1 MPAFVQ
7 ARVTKVYPFSWKT
20 GLLVASILDETG
32 TALVRLIPSLDLM
45 MSSGKLCF
53 RKPNKTLGLT
63 NFFSAKTAPNSKRV
77 RCAVYKRLRENGASW
92 AKQLNDSTPGSFGE
106 GGGGG
111 GGGKEKNSFC
121 PLNDCWW
128 LLYCTSLHLMGN
140 KNNNK
145 NKKKKQVI
153 C

>member
-1 MPAFVQ
+1 
-7 ARVTKVYPFSWKT
+7 
-20 GLLVASILDETG
+20 
-32 TALVRLIPSLDLM
+32 M

-92 AKQLNDSTPGSFGE
+92 AKQLNDSTSGSFGE

-111 GGGKEKNSFC
+111 GEEKNSFC
-121 PLNDCWW
+121 LLNDCWW

-140 KNNNK
+140 KK
-145 NKKKKQVI
+145 IIIIKKKKTSYMLRKVNKNHRFLRVCSFKFRQILLVFGLKLFRTAWYASLYH
-153 C
+153 